1 MAKVADVT
9 IKVNSNKQAILDEFR
24 QQKKVALEAIG
35 LQGETNAKMHITAV
49 GAVASGILR
58 NSISHDTDDDSA
70 YIGTDV
76 EYGVYV
82 ELGTGIYASE
92 GGRST
97 PWVYKDDE
105 GNWHTTVGMKPRP
118 YLAPAVQ
125 EHIDEYKELVENY
138 MKKD

>member
-1 MAKVADVT
+1 MAKVTV
-9 IKVNSNKQAILDEFR
+9 KVNSNKQAILDEFR
-24 QQKKVALEAIG
+24 RQKKVALEAVG
-35 LQGETNAKMHITAV
+35 LQGETNAKMHISAV
-49 GAVASGILR
+49 GAVDTGRLR
-58 NSISHDTDDDSA
+58 NSISHATDDDSA
-70 YIGTDV
+70 YIGTNV

-97 PWVYKDDE
+97 PWSYKDDE

-118 YLAPAVQ
+118 FLAPAVQ
-125 EHIDEYKELVENY
+125 EHVDEYKELVENY

>member
-9 IKVNSNKQAILDEFR
+9 VKSNKQAVLDEFKR
-24 QQKKVALEAIG
+24 QKAVALEAIG

-49 GAVASGILR
+49 GAVDTGRLR
-58 NSISHDTDDDSA
+58 NSITHATDEDSA
-70 YIGTDV
+70 YIGTNV
-76 EYGVYV
+76 EYGIYV
-82 ELGTGIYASE
+82 EMGTGIYAEE

-97 PWVYKDDE
+97 PWKYQDDD
-105 GNWHTTVGMKPRP
+105 GNWHITVGMKPRP
-118 YLAPAVQ
+118 FLAPAVQ

>member
-1 MAKVADVT
+1 MAKVTV
-9 IKVNSNKQAILDEFR
+9 KVNSNKQAILDEFR
-24 QQKKVALEAIG
+24 RQKKVALEAVG
-35 LQGETNAKMHITAV
+35 LQGETNAKMHISAV
-49 GAVASGILR
+49 GAVDTGRLR
-58 NSISHDTDDDSA
+58 NSISHATDDDSA
-70 YIGTDV
+70 YIGTNV

-97 PWVYKDDE
+97 PWSYKDDE

-125 EHIDEYKELVENY
+125 EHVDEYKELVENY

>member
-9 IKVNSNKQAILDEFR
+9 VKVNSNKQAILDEFR
-24 QQKKVALEAIG
+24 RQKKVALEAVG
-35 LQGETNAKMHITAV
+35 LQGETNAKMHISAV
-49 GAVASGILR
+49 GAVDTGRLR
-58 NSISHDTDDDSA
+58 NSISHATDDDSA
-70 YIGTDV
+70 YIGTNV

-97 PWVYKDDE
+97 PWSYKDDE

-125 EHIDEYKELVENY
+125 EHVDEYKELVENY
-138 MKKD
+138 MRKD

>member
-9 IKVNSNKQAILDEFR
+9 IKVDSNKQAILDEFR
-24 QQKKVALEAIG
+24 QQKKVALEAVG

-58 NSISHDTDDDSA
+58 NSISHDADDDSA

-76 EYGVYV
+76 EYAIYV
-82 ELGTGIYASE
+82 EVGTGIYASE

-97 PWVYKDDE
+97 PWSYKDDE

-118 YLAPAVQ
+118 FLAPAVQ
-125 EHIDEYKELVENY
+125 EHVDEYKELVENY
-138 MKKD
+138 MRKD

>member
-1 MAKVADVT
+1 MAKVTV
-9 IKVNSNKQAILDEFR
+9 KVNSNKQAILDEFR
-24 QQKKVALEAIG
+24 RQKKVALEAVG
-35 LQGETNAKMHITAV
+35 LQGETNAKMHISAV
-49 GAVASGILR
+49 GAVDTGRLR
-58 NSISHDTDDDSA
+58 NSISHATDDDSA
-70 YIGTDV
+70 YIGTNV

-97 PWVYKDDE
+97 PWSYKDDE

-125 EHIDEYKELVENY
+125 EHVDEYKELVENY
-138 MKKD
+138 MRKD

>member
-9 IKVNSNKQAILDEFR
+9 VKSNKQAVLDEFKR
-24 QQKKVALEAIG
+24 QKKVALEAVG
-35 LQGETNAKMHITAV
+35 LQGETNAKMHISAV
-49 GAVASGILR
+49 GADDTGRLR
-58 NSISHDTDDDSA
+58 NSLTHATDDDSA
-70 YIGTDV
+70 YIGTNV
-76 EYGVYV
+76 EYGIYV

-97 PWVYKDDE
+97 PWSYKDDE

-118 YLAPAVQ
+118 FLAPAVQ

-138 MKKD
+138 MRKD

>member
-9 IKVNSNKQAILDEFR
+9 VKVNSNKQAILDEFR
-24 QQKKVALEAIG
+24 QQKKVALEAVG
-35 LQGETNAKMHITAV
+35 LQGETNAKMHISAV
-49 GAVASGILR
+49 GAVDTGRLR
-58 NSISHDTDDDSA
+58 NSISHATDDDSA
-70 YIGTDV
+70 YIGTNV

-97 PWVYKDDE
+97 PWSYKDDE

-125 EHIDEYKELVENY
+125 EHVDEYKELVENY

>member
-9 IKVNSNKQAILDEFR
+9 VKSNKQAVLDEFKR
-24 QQKKVALEAIG
+24 QKKVALEAVG
-35 LQGETNAKMHITAV
+35 LQGETNAKMHIAAV
-49 GAVASGILR
+49 GAVDTGRLR
-58 NSISHDTDDDSA
+58 NSITHATDDDSA
-70 YIGTDV
+70 YIGTNV
-76 EYGVYV
+76 EYGIYV
-82 ELGTGIYASE
+82 EMGTGIYAEE

-97 PWVYKDDE
+97 PWSYKDDE

-118 YLAPAVQ
+118 FLAPAVQ

>member
-1 MAKVADVT
+1 MAKVTV
-9 IKVNSNKQAILDEFR
+9 KVNSNKQAILDEFK
-24 QQKKVALEAIG
+24 QQKRVALEAVG
-35 LQGETNAKMHITAV
+35 LQGETNAKMHISAV
-49 GAVASGILR
+49 GAVDTGRLR
-58 NSISHDTDDDSA
+58 NSISHATDDDSA
-70 YIGTDV
+70 YIGTNV

-97 PWVYKDDE
+97 PWSYKDDE

-125 EHIDEYKELVENY
+125 EHVDEYKELVENY
-138 MKKD
+138 MRKD

>member
-1 MAKVADVT
+1 MAKVTV
-9 IKVNSNKQAILDEFR
+9 KVNSNKQAILDEFR
-24 QQKKVALEAIG
+24 QQKKVALEAVG
-35 LQGETNAKMHITAV
+35 LQGETNAKMHISAV
-49 GAVASGILR
+49 GAVDTGRLR
-58 NSISHDTDDDSA
+58 NSISHATDDDSA
-70 YIGTDV
+70 YIGTNV

-97 PWVYKDDE
+97 PWSYKDAE

-125 EHIDEYKELVENY
+125 EHVDEYKELVENY
-138 MKKD
+138 MRKD

>member
-9 IKVNSNKQAILDEFR
+9 VKSNKQAVLDEFKR
-24 QQKKVALEAIG
+24 QKATALEAIG

-49 GAVASGILR
+49 GAVGKTGILR
-58 NSISHDTDDDSA
+58 NSISHATDDDSA

-76 EYGVYV
+76 KYGIYV

-97 PWVYKDDE
+97 PWSYKDDE

-118 YLAPAVQ
+118 FLAPAVQ
-125 EHIDEYKELVENY
+125 EHVDEYRELVENY
-138 MKKD
+138 MRKD

>member
-1 MAKVADVT
+1 MAKVTV
-9 IKVNSNKQAILDEFR
+9 KVNSNKQAILDEFR
-24 QQKKVALEAIG
+24 QQKKVALEAVG
-35 LQGETNAKMHITAV
+35 LQGETNAKMHISAA
-49 GAVASGILR
+49 GAVDTGRLR
-58 NSISHDTDDDSA
+58 NSISHATDEDSA
-70 YIGTDV
+70 YIGTNV

-97 PWVYKDDE
+97 PWSYKDDE

-125 EHIDEYKELVENY
+125 EHVDEYKELVENY

>member
-1 MAKVADVT
+1 MAKVTV
-9 IKVNSNKQAILDEFR
+9 KVNSNKQAILDEFR
-24 QQKKVALEAIG
+24 RQKKVALEAVG
-35 LQGETNAKMHITAV
+35 LQGETNAKMHISAV
-49 GAVASGILR
+49 GAVDTGRLR
-58 NSISHDTDDDSA
+58 NSISHATDDDSA
-70 YIGTDV
+70 YIGTNV

-97 PWVYKDDE
+97 PWSYKDDE

-118 YLAPAVQ
+118 FLAPAVQ

-138 MKKD
+138 MRKD

>member
-9 IKVNSNKQAILDEFR
+9 ITVNSNKQATLDEFK

-49 GAVASGILR
+49 GAVDTGILR
-58 NSISHDTDDDSA
+58 NSITHATDDDSA

-76 EYGVYV
+76 EYGIYV

-97 PWVYKDDE
+97 PWSYKDDE

-118 YLAPAVQ
+118 FLAPAVQ

-138 MKKD
+138 MRKD

>member
-9 IKVNSNKQAILDEFR
+9 VKSNKQAILDEFR
-24 QQKKVALEAIG
+24 QQKKVALEAVG
-35 LQGETNAKMHITAV
+35 LQGETNAKMHISAV
-49 GAVASGILR
+49 GAVDTGRLR
-58 NSISHDTDDDSA
+58 NSITHATDDDSA
-70 YIGTDV
+70 YIGTNV
-76 EYGVYV
+76 EYGIYV
-82 ELGTGIYASE
+82 EMGTGIYAEE

-97 PWVYKDDE
+97 PWTYQDDE

-118 YLAPAVQ
+118 FLAPAVQ

>member
-1 MAKVADVT
+1 MAKVTV
-9 IKVNSNKQAILDEFR
+9 KVNSNKQAILDEFR
-24 QQKKVALEAIG
+24 QQKKVALEAVG
-35 LQGETNAKMHITAV
+35 LQGETNAKMHISAV
-49 GAVASGILR
+49 GAVDTGRLR
-58 NSISHDTDDDSA
+58 NSISHATDDDSA
-70 YIGTDV
+70 YIGTNV

-97 PWVYKDDE
+97 PWSYKDDE

>member
-1 MAKVADVT
+1 MAKVTV
-9 IKVNSNKQAILDEFR
+9 KVNSNKQAILDEFR
-24 QQKKVALEAIG
+24 QQKKVALEAVG
-35 LQGETNAKMHITAV
+35 LQGETNAKMHISAV
-49 GAVASGILR
+49 GAVDTGRLR
-58 NSISHDTDDDSA
+58 NSISHATDDDSA
-70 YIGTDV
+70 YIGTNV

-97 PWVYKDDE
+97 PWSYKDDE

-125 EHIDEYKELVENY
+125 EHVDEYKELVENY

>member
-1 MAKVADVT
+1 MAKVTV
-9 IKVNSNKQAILDEFR
+9 KVNSNKQAILDEFK
-24 QQKKVALEAIG
+24 QQKRVALEAVG

-49 GAVASGILR
+49 GAVDTGRLR
-58 NSISHDTDDDSA
+58 NSITHATDDDSA
-70 YIGTDV
+70 YIGTNV
-76 EYGVYV
+76 EYAIYV

-97 PWVYKDDE
+97 PWSYKDDE

-125 EHIDEYKELVENY
+125 EHVDEYKELVENY
-138 MKKD
+138 MRKD